1 MLRDEMARHGAML
14 FRYRSFLPFLILPL
28 AIYYFVIF
36 ASRNTGGEGFEHL
49 IQHLALLLS
58 LSGLALR
65 AFTVGFT
72 PPNTSG
78 RNTKQQKADRLNTK
92 GPYSIV
98 RHPLY
103 TANFLVFAGFLL
115 VFQSLSFFLIGTLAF
130 FLYYERIASAEE
142 NFLETK
148 FGKRY
153 RRWSARVPAFFPNPF
168 LWRRPSRGF
177 SFRKVFRRETPGW
190 LLVVS
195 FFTVFEIFDDV
206 LVEQESFVHWLRREP
221 DWAVL
226 LLLGVVLY
234 CTSKML
240 RRRTSLLDSI

>member
-1 MLRDEMARHGAML
+1 MLRDEMTKHGATL

-28 AIYYFVIF
+28 AIYYFAVF
-36 ASRNTGGEGFEHL
+36 MARDTGGEGAEQL
-49 IQHLALLLS
+49 IQHLALLVS

-65 AFTVGFT
+65 AFTVGYT

-103 TANFLVFAGFLL
+103 TANFLIFAGFLL
-115 VFQSLSFFLIGTLAF
+115 LFESLGFFLIGTLAF

-142 NFLETK
+142 SFLEGK
-148 FGKRY
+148 FGERY

-168 LWRRPSRGF
+168 LWRAPSRGF
-177 SFRKVFRRETPGW
+177 SVRKVFRRETPGW

-195 FFTVFEIFDDV
+195 VFTLFEIVEDV
-206 LVEQESFVHWLRREP
+206 LFEHEGLVQWIRREP
-221 DWAVL
+221 DWLAFL
-226 LLLGVVLY
+226 ALGVALY
-234 CTSKML
+234 CTSKLL
-240 RRRTSLLDSI
+240 RRRTSLLNSI